1 MKNFYVVEFFTKE
14 KQYAKKYDLTM
25 EEIGNIQTCLYYALH
40 IKDECYNERI
50 NHLCDWEV
58 EIKWKIYVLEEYNT
72 GRVACISEDI
82 NMIRKKMCDKTYF
95 DPQYNDYPIL
105 TIWENGDSIEK

>member
-1 MKNFYVVEFFTKE
+1 M
-14 KQYAKKYDLTM
+14 
-25 EEIGNIQTCLYYALH
+25 
-40 IKDECYNERI
+40 
-50 NHLCDWEV
+50 
-58 EIKWKIYVLEEYNT
+58 KIYVLEEYNT

-105 TIWENGDSIEK
+105 TIWENGDSIEKIEGGNVLKKIAEEINFSYFHIFEIQNSCFIQTEKHRLCFAQATSIVAPSELYLPEPFPAL

>member
-1 MKNFYVVEFFTKE
+1 M
-14 KQYAKKYDLTM
+14 
-25 EEIGNIQTCLYYALH
+25 
-40 IKDECYNERI
+40 
-50 NHLCDWEV
+50 
-58 EIKWKIYVLEEYNT
+58 KIYVLEEYNT

-105 TIWENGDSIEK
+105 TIWENGDSIEKIEGGNVAIGRVYGSSGRKIAEEINKL